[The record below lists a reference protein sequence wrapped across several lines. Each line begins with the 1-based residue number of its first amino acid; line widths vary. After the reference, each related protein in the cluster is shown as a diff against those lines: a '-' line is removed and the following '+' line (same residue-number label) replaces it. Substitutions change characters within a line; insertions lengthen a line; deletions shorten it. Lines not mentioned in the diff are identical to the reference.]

1 TPQIEP
7 SCSAAF
13 TYLGQ
18 SFAFAAGAEPALQI
32 TAYNAKGQVTAN
44 YSDAL
49 WALSPSA
56 SSLSD
61 MYFTDNSGYSGTL
74 NTLNA
79 GSTPVITDS
88 ADYDGD
94 AVMTVYDTS
103 LEYSKIT
110 TPATGAGNGS
120 PFTAD
125 VDIIVGSS
133 VLTDTDGICYQSS
146 YPNGCESFT
155 IASVQGSEMRYG
167 RLRLENSFGPET
179 ETLRLPVI
187 AEYFNNGNW
196 LVNTDDSCT
205 AVAFTQS
212 SGQITLENT
221 STGNDEQD
229 LTGLL
234 SGIAGSGTLT
244 NGESANGVIAVG
256 PAMSNGVAVRGSVRI
271 RLDPAAPGANWAN
284 HLNIDWDGDG
294 DIDAD
299 DSPSA
304 DLFFGIYRGNDRT
317 IHMRE
322 GF

>member
-1 TPQIEP
+1 MLVLEGGPPAETTEKDGGAPPGVP
-7 SCSAAF
+7 SGGGMC
-13 TYLGQ
+13 TC
-18 SFAFAAGAEPALQI
+18 
-32 TAYNAKGQVTAN
+32 V
-44 YSDAL
+44 
-49 WALSPSA
+49 
-56 SSLSD
+56 
-61 MYFTDNSGYSGTL
+61 
-74 NTLNA
+74 
-79 GSTPVITDS
+79 
-88 ADYDGD
+88 
-94 AVMTVYDTS
+94 
-103 LEYSKIT
+103 
-110 TPATGAGNGS
+110 
-120 PFTAD
+120 
-125 VDIIVGSS
+125 
-133 VLTDTDGICYQSS
+133 
-146 YPNGCESFT
+146 
-155 IASVQGSEMRYG
+155 
-167 RLRLENSFGPET
+167 GPET

-205 AVAFTQS
+205 AIGLTQS

-229 LTGLL
+229 ITGLL

-284 HLNIDWDGDG
+284 HLNFDWDADG